1 MTDLKIMETVWIH
14 QPSGNVVMGTPVD
27 SDSERFYPV
36 KIVGIIEWLESEG
49 FDIMS
54 DYAET
59 SAALKV
65 YLKNHPNV
73 TYWSAEKHKFFVSE
87 AARAAYKSGHD
98 TVIVENMS

>member
-1 MTDLKIMETVWIH
+1 
-14 QPSGNVVMGTPVD
+14 
-27 SDSERFYPV
+27 
-36 KIVGIIEWLESEG
+36 
-49 FDIMS
+49 MS

-87 AARAAYKSGHD
+87 AARAAYESGHD

>member
-14 QPSGNVVMGTPVD
+14 QPSGNVVMGRPVD
-27 SDSERFYPV
+27 SDSEQFYPV

-49 FDIMS
+49 FEIMS

>member
-49 FDIMS
+49 FEIMS

-73 TYWSAEKHKFFVSE
+73 TYWSEEKHKFFVSD
-87 AARAAYKSGHD
+87 AARAAYESGHD

>member
-14 QPSGNVVMGTPVD
+14 QPSGNVVMGTPVAR
-27 SDSERFYPV
+27 DSERFYPV

>member
-27 SDSERFYPV
+27 PDSERFYPV

-49 FDIMS
+49 FEIMS

-59 SAALKV
+59 SAALKM
-65 YLKNHPNV
+65 YLDDHPSV
-73 TYWSAEKHKFFVSE
+73 TYWSEEKHKFFVSE
-87 AARAAYKSGHD
+87 AARAAYESGHD

>member
-1 MTDLKIMETVWIH
+1 MTDLTIMETVWIH

-73 TYWSAEKHKFFVSE
+73 TYCSADKHKFFVSE
-87 AARAAYKSGHD
+87 AARAAYESGHD

>member
-1 MTDLKIMETVWIH
+1 MTDLKIMETIYIH
-14 QPSGNVVMGTPVD
+14 QPSGHVVMGTPVD
-27 SDSERFYPV
+27 KASERFYPV
-36 KIVGIIEWLESEG
+36 AIVGIIDWLESAG

-65 YLKNHPNV
+65 YLEDHPNV
-73 TYWSAEKHKFFVSE
+73 TYWSEEKHKFFVSD
-87 AARAAYKSGHD
+87 AARAAYESGHD

>member
-1 MTDLKIMETVWIH
+1 MTDLTIMETVWIH

>member
-49 FDIMS
+49 FEIMS

>member
-14 QPSGNVVMGTPVD
+14 QPSGNVVMGRPVD

-65 YLKNHPNV
+65 YLKNHPNAP
-73 TYWSAEKHKFFVSE
+73 YWSAEKHKFFVSE
-87 AARAAYKSGHD
+87 AARAAYESGHD

>member
-1 MTDLKIMETVWIH
+1 MTDLTIMETVWIH
-14 QPSGNVVMGTPVD
+14 QPSGNVVMGRPVD
-27 SDSERFYPV
+27 SDSEQFYPV

-49 FDIMS
+49 FEIMS

-73 TYWSAEKHKFFVSE
+73 TYWSAEKHKFFVAE